1 MPSPD
6 FCPHSIISNSTP
18 SALFSVVLKQ
28 LYVIPYNVELMRSS
42 LLELVE
48 GTPYAGTLMRITLL
62 ELSAEELLLGL
73 MLELVEGT
81 PYAGTLMR
89 ITLLEL
95 SAEELLLGL
104 MLELVEGTPYNGI
117 ELMRSSLLEVPTME
131 LSVPGLLLE
140 LYSGDGAPS
149 VPATDIESPQL
160 LQKNAVSATANF
172 SKCL

>member
-1 MPSPD
+1 
-6 FCPHSIISNSTP
+6 
-18 SALFSVVLKQ
+18 
-28 LYVIPYNVELMRSS
+28 MRSS

-62 ELSAEELLLGL
+62 ELSVEELLLGL

-104 MLELVEGTPYNGI
+104 MLELVEGTPYAGTLMRSSLLDDSAEELVEDV
-117 ELMRSSLLEVPTME
+117 ELMRSSLLD
-131 LSVPGLLLE
+131 E
-140 LYSGDGAPS
+140 LYSGFELFS
-149 VPATDIESPQL
+149 LPATDIESPQL

>member
-1 MPSPD
+1 MMPSPD

-62 ELSAEELLLGL
+62 ELSVEELLLGL

-95 SAEELLLGL
+95 SAEELLSGL
-104 MLELVEGTPYNGI
+104 MLELVKGIPYI
-117 ELMRSSLLEVPTME
+117 VELMRNSLLD
-131 LSVPGLLLE
+131 E
-140 LYSGDGAPS
+140 LYSGFELLSPS
-149 VPATDIESPQL
+149 ATDIVSPQL
-160 LQKNAVSATANF
+160 AQNKLVSAIANF
-172 SKCL
+172 SICL

>member
-1 MPSPD
+1 MMPSPD
-6 FCPHSIISNSTP
+6 FGPHSIISNSTP

-62 ELSAEELLLGL
+62 ELSAEELLSGR
-73 MLELVEGT
+73 MLELVKGI
-81 PYAGTLMR
+81 PY
-89 ITLLEL
+89 I
-95 SAEELLLGL
+95 
-104 MLELVEGTPYNGI
+104 V
-117 ELMRSSLLEVPTME
+117 ELMRSSLLD
-131 LSVPGLLLE
+131 E
-140 LYSGDGAPS
+140 LYSGFELLSPP
-149 VPATDIESPQL
+149 VTDIVSPQL